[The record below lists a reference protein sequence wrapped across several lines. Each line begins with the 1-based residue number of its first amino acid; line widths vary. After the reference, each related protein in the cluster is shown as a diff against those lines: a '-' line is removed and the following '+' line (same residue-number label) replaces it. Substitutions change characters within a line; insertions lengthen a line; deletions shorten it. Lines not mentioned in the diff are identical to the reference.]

1 MGNVK
6 DTDIVC
12 FTDGGTGATVEIP
25 GDEKII
31 MKEPCG
37 VICPTLEEDE
47 IRGSTNNN

>member
-31 MKEPCG
+31 TCG
-37 VICPTLEEDE
+37 VIYPY
-47 IRGSTNNN
+47 IRGG